1 MAASELARR
10 RYTTPN
16 CVSRVV
22 IKENLLVKLEVTESW
37 LWDLIAY
44 AQS

>member
-1 MAASELARR
+1 MAASKLARR

-16 CVSRVV
+16 CVSYVM

-37 LWDLIAY
+37 L
-44 AQS
+44 